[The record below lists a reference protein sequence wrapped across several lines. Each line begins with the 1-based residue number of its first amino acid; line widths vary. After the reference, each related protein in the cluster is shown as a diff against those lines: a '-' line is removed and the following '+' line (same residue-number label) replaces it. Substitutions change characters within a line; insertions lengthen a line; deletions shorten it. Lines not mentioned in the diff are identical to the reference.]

1 MPADKPELLFSP
13 SGQIQVFSANG
24 YEGDIE
30 IFELLDYAFRCQSAD
45 DTGVSIVLPVG
56 GGETKGVGYVEW
68 LTGSTVDDIGELPE
82 AMIIRLENGLTL
94 SFTLLQLSR
103 AIAEHAVTETK
114 GYAGRIEMTEV
125 S

>member
-1 MPADKPELLFSP
+1 MAADKPELLFSP
-13 SGQIQVFSANG
+13 SGQIQVFSAYG

-30 IFELLDYAFRCQSAD
+30 VFELLDYAFRCQSAD

>member
-45 DTGVSIVLPVG
+45 DTGVPIVLPVG
-56 GGETKGVGYVEW
+56 HGETKCVGYVEW
-68 LTGSTVDDIGELPE
+68 VTGPTVDAIGELPE
-82 AMIIRLENGLTL
+82 VLIIRLENGLEMT
-94 SFTLLQLSR
+94 FTLLQLSR
-103 AIAEHAVTETK
+103 AIAEHAVMTR
-114 GYAGRIEMTEV
+114 GDAGRIEMNEV
-125 S
+125 D

>member
-1 MPADKPELLFSP
+1 MAADKPELLFSP
-13 SGQIQVFSANG
+13 SGQIQVFSAYG

-30 IFELLDYAFRCQSAD
+30 VFELLDYAFRCQSAD

-82 AMIIRLENGLTL
+82 ALIIRLESGLEM

-103 AIAEHAVTETK
+103 AIAEHAVIETK